1 MGIKFK
7 ARQRRKK
14 LIRLLIIILIIYIL
28 LNMLKKLDIH
38 NINKYIVD
46 LGTNK
51 LNINI
56 KPTNILYFGLNTKIK
71 MLKSPNTLNLVNNDP
86 PKDPI
91 IYIYN
96 THQGEE
102 YDKAFNEAYNI
113 AYTTWNASYILSDY
127 LNKENIPSIVE
138 NNSIKEYLLNNNL
151 KYNMSY
157 NASRVYINQKLS
169 EYNSIKY
176 IIDLHR
182 DSLSKDKTTV
192 LINDKNY
199 AKIKFVVGLDNPSY
213 INNLALARKLSDNL
227 GPISGGIIEKK
238 GKKVNGV
245 YNQDISPN
253 ALLIE
258 VGGVDNN
265 IEEVS
270 LSLKEFANVLSKE
283 ITNER

>member
-113 AYTTWNASYILSDY
+113 AYTTWNVSYILSDY

>member
-176 IIDLHR
+176 LIDLHR

>member
-14 LIRLLIIILIIYIL
+14 LIRLLIIILIIHIL

-71 MLKSPNTLNLVNNDP
+71 MLKSPNTINLVNNDP
-86 PKDPI
+86 PKEPI

-96 THQGEE
+96 THQSEE

-176 IIDLHR
+176 LIDLHR

-192 LINDKNY
+192 LINNKNY

-227 GPISGGIIEKK
+227 GLISGGIIEKK